1 MERAIPLL
9 LACLVALGGCHAM
22 PPASGPSE
30 VAAPSAKP
38 SRGRTATRR
47 ATARPLGV
55 RCTDTAADVYAAVL
69 PAEGAPPER
78 GAILRCAEDAPLARS
93 EVEGRLGRARV
104 SGMRSTTGAR
114 VFRIAYATRRR
125 GDVPGVGTALVYLP
139 DPPARA
145 PSDVAVVA
153 HGTAGMADRCAPS
166 IPGTTSDY
174 LALPWLAHGFAVVA
188 PDYAGLGNAGVQ
200 GYLDWE
206 DTGHS
211 ALDASRAIRG
221 LAGRTRLGTKDVYV
235 GHSQG
240 AGASLA
246 AQALAP
252 TYGAGGRV
260 AAVVA
265 FAPAFTIDADVTP
278 IAFPFVST
286 SALGGGPA
294 TILSMHFYGF
304 FANRYG
310 EARRGDGFGAAHR
323 EAVVEALERDCIF
336 DLLHSLRA
344 RRGASASS
352 SIRRS
357 GPRPSRARAVAP
369 AKAPGATTS
378 ASCGPTCS
386 RSIPRARR
394 SSTCRERTTSSS
406 PRCRPPVSTRSS
418 HGTESARR
426 SASTTPITWASSG
439 PGAITPSP
447 GRARSWTGRSPLG
460 ARRRAAC
467 PRARFPEAAV
477 SGDRGVHQR
486 VDERGG
492 EAIVVDQGAAEH
504 VGVHRPLDHAEEDER
519 EGLDVVLAPEL
530 LEHEGDVADER
541 LLALRGHPV
550 EGLVGVPTL
559 GEHGV
564 EPRILAMVGDH
575 HLDERAHPI
584 AEGPLEL
591 GLAAPPRARR
601 TRRASAPRS

>member
-1 MERAIPLL
+1 
-9 LACLVALGGCHAM
+9 M

-336 DLLHSLRA
+336 DLLHSLPRTARSFGELFDPTFRA
-344 RRGASASS
+344 EALACASGRACEGPGGDYVGFLRANVLSLDPAGAPILHLQGTHDEFEPPVQAACLDAKLARDRVRTTVCVDDSDHMGIVWA
-352 SIRRS
+352 RS
-357 GPRPSRARAVAP
+357 DHAIAWARAILDGTEP
-369 AKAPGATTS
+369 
-378 ASCGPTCS
+378 
-386 RSIPRARR
+386 
-394 SSTCRERTTSSS
+394 
-406 PRCRPPVSTRSS
+406 PRCPTQGSLP
-418 HGTESARR
+418 
-426 SASTTPITWASSG
+426 
-439 PGAITPSP
+439 
-447 GRARSWTGRSPLG
+447 
-460 ARRRAAC
+460 AC
-467 PRARFPEAAV
+467 PIP
-477 SGDRGVHQR
+477 
-486 VDERGG
+486 
-492 EAIVVDQGAAEH
+492 
-504 VGVHRPLDHAEEDER
+504 
-519 EGLDVVLAPEL
+519 
-530 LEHEGDVADER
+530 
-541 LLALRGHPV
+541 
-550 EGLVGVPTL
+550 
-559 GEHGV
+559 
-564 EPRILAMVGDH
+564 
-575 HLDERAHPI
+575 
-584 AEGPLEL
+584 
-591 GLAAPPRARR
+591 
-601 TRRASAPRS
+601 